1 MDNFE
6 QEWDDKMAEASK
18 EYRENKAL
26 GAITALLD
34 LHRKIDTHKLSEA
47 YQIQNMIQ
55 DMISELEEIK
65 ENGGE

>member
-1 MDNFE
+1 MGNFE
-6 QEWDDKMAEASK
+6 QEWDTKMAEASK

-26 GAITALLD
+26 GGIAALLD

-55 DMISELEEIK
+55 DMVSELEEIK
-65 ENGGE
+65 ENDND